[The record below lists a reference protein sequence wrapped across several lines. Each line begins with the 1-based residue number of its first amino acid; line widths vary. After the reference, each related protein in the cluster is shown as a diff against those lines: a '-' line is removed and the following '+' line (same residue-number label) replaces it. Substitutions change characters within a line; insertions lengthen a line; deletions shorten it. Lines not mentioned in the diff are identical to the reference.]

1 MKPTLRLLALM
12 LAALLLLA
20 ACAEDEDAAEEPE
33 DDADVEE
40 PEDDDEEEEADDDEA
55 DEEEG
60 AEEEGEEDEEAVTRA
75 DADLVIWADDTRTP
89 ALEPFAEEFGADNDV
104 EVVVQELPFDDLDDQ
119 LITAGPAGEGPDIII
134 GAHDWTGRLIENG
147 VIAPIDLGGIADEL
161 ADVAVEGFTFDGQV
175 YGLPYATENL
185 ALVRNTELVPEAPE
199 TWDELIEVG
208 QGLVE
213 DGEAEE
219 AVVWPTEPADPY
231 HNYPVVTAYGGYVFG
246 QEDDGSYDPSD
257 LGLDN
262 EGSIEAAEAYSD
274 WVEEGILNVDVTYD
288 LMIELFSNGDA
299 PFTIAGPWT
308 LGDFEEAGVDYEVT
322 PIPEIDGGTPQ
333 PFVGVQGFMLS
344 SFAENELLAQTFLT
358 DYMATEEAQLALYD
372 ADPRPPAMLSAFEE
386 VSEDPNIEGFGESGL
401 EGQPMPNIPEMDS
414 VWESWTDAYELIWE
428 GSEEPDT
435 AFTQA
440 AEQIR
445 GLIE

>member
-1 MKPTLRLLALM
+1 
-12 LAALLLLA
+12 
-20 ACAEDEDAAEEPE
+20 
-33 DDADVEE
+33 
-40 PEDDDEEEEADDDEA
+40 
-55 DEEEG
+55 
-60 AEEEGEEDEEAVTRA
+60 
-75 DADLVIWADDTRTP
+75 
-89 ALEPFAEEFGADNDV
+89 
-104 EVVVQELPFDDLDDQ
+104 
-119 LITAGPAGEGPDIII
+119 
-134 GAHDWTGRLIENG
+134 
-147 VIAPIDLGGIADEL
+147 
-161 ADVAVEGFTFDGQV
+161 
-175 YGLPYATENL
+175 
-185 ALVRNTELVPEAPE
+185 
-199 TWDELIEVG
+199 
-208 QGLVE
+208 
-213 DGEAEE
+213 
-219 AVVWPTEPADPY
+219 
-231 HNYPVVTAYGGYVFG
+231 
-246 QEDDGSYDPSD
+246 
-257 LGLDN
+257 
-262 EGSIEAAEAYSD
+262 
-274 WVEEGILNVDVTYD
+274 
-288 LMIELFSNGDA
+288 
-299 PFTIAGPWT
+299 
-308 LGDFEEAGVDYEVT
+308 